1 MAHNHNHNH
10 NHGHADQELEQ
21 RNRLPTL
28 MEVLGRRTL
37 APVDLFSFYIYMRDQ
52 QRSVDYLDFWLDVS
66 QHMSLCRHYVREL
79 RRSMLVETP
88 DLEKATSKRSSQFLD
103 NYNLEETSSI
113 PSSGKGANSQA
124 QKVSAILRAEDPQ
137 RRNRPGGDDYSPSHS
152 LSSQH
157 SNQSGAPPNHR
168 GSSDLH
174 LNRVASTPHTH
185 TRTNTNTGTGLTN
198 GHERPPRPSFMDSSH
213 LSSSSPGH
221 TVARPDLR
229 ASAEKILYT
238 FILPGSEREIVLP
251 QPIVDRMIIAIED
264 ENRDDPEIFDDAKD
278 YVFQAMERDAYPGF
292 LQAKALGNLVPLSIL
307 LRLII
312 GILCLAAGFWAGY
325 WFILRHIPRSTR
337 CWVILPFTFGS
348 YFTTTYQYKLDLL
361 TAYAGYSEYTWM
373 NWSRVREPYV
383 KRLLRVRANVA
394 LLMFLAGAVG
404 LSVLFIFVPGV
415 RF

>member
-1 MAHNHNHNH
+1 
-10 NHGHADQELEQ
+10 
-21 RNRLPTL
+21 
-28 MEVLGRRTL
+28 
-37 APVDLFSFYIYMRDQ
+37 
-52 QRSVDYLDFWLDVS
+52 
-66 QHMSLCRHYVREL
+66 MSLCRHYVREL
-79 RRSMLVETP
+79 RRSMLIETP

-103 NYNLEETSSI
+103 NFNLEDASSV
-113 PSSGKGANSQA
+113 PSSGKGSQA
-124 QKVSAILRAEDPQ
+124 HKVSAILRAEDPK
-137 RRNRPGGDDYSPSHS
+137 RRNRGGDDYSPSHS
-152 LSSQH
+152 LSSH
-157 SNQSGAPPNHR
+157 PSNQSGTPLTHR
-168 GSSDLH
+168 ASSDLH
-174 LNRVASTPHTH
+174 VNQVSSTPHTH
-185 TRTNTNTGTGLTN
+185 TRTGTGTGLTN
-198 GHERPPRPSFMDSSH
+198 GNERPPRPSFMESSH

-251 QPIVDRMIIAIED
+251 QPMVDRMISAIED

-312 GILCLAAGFWAGY
+312 GLLCLAAGFWAGY

-337 CWVILPFTFGS
+337 CWVILPFTLGT
-348 YFTTTYQYKLDLL
+348 YFTTSYQYKLDLI
-361 TAYAGYSEYTWM
+361 TAYAGFSEYTWM

-383 KRLLRVRANVA
+383 KRLLMMRANMAMV
-394 LLMFLAGAVG
+394 MFLAGAVG